1 MPTTQNN
8 NPSTE
13 HAEWVS
19 ELSFHKDELA
29 FFKKQLTEVAG
40 NNTAIETMKLVEHF
54 ENQFLVRTENID
66 ILRHDINEHM
76 GKIAKGLQ
84 EKTNQLLREEASH
97 HKLLKESYHTENK
110 LFANLKV
117 EFNKFLSKV
126 L

>member
-1 MPTTQNN
+1 MPTTQTN
-8 NPSTE
+8 NPFTE
-13 HAEWVS
+13 HAEWIS
-19 ELSFHKDELA
+19 ELSFHKEELV
-29 FFKKQLTEVAG
+29 FFKKQLTDVAG
-40 NNTAIETMKLVEHF
+40 KNTAMEIMKLVEHF

-97 HKLLKESYHTENK
+97 HKVLKDSYNIESK
-110 LFANLKV
+110 LFADLKI

>member
-1 MPTTQNN
+1 MPTTQTN

-13 HAEWVS
+13 HAEWLS

-40 NNTAIETMKLVEHF
+40 KNTAVEIMKQVEHF

-66 ILRHDINEHM
+66 ILHHEINEHL
-76 GKIAKGLQ
+76 GKIAHGLQ
-84 EKTNQLLREEASH
+84 EKNNQLLREEASH
-97 HKLLKESYHTENK
+97 HKLLKESYHTESK
-110 LFANLKV
+110 LFADLKV

>member
-1 MPTTQNN
+1 MPTNQTNN
-8 NPSTE
+8 SFTE
-13 HAEWVS
+13 HAEWLS
-19 ELSFHKDELA
+19 ELSFHKDELV
-29 FFKKQLTEVAG
+29 FFKKQLTDLAG
-40 NNTAIETMKLVEHF
+40 KTTAIEILKLVEHF

-66 ILRHDINEHM
+66 ILRHDIKEHI

-97 HKLLKESYHTENK
+97 HKALKESFYTESK
-110 LFANLKV
+110 LFAGLKV